1 MRVRG
6 SWTHGGLLWG
16 GVGSLASPLRELGPC
31 ACVGVHQVMFLALT
45 ISGCAAGVALLVL
58 LASRLRSWWRTH
70 GHAAARAASPHGWGP
85 RVVST
90 GSQLHSTGKGRPTV
104 SVVPSSSGA
113 STASGPVDARRLHP
127 ISPVGG
133 SNLKAGFNLKFTA
146 WQRSGTGTSV
156 VAVASGSPQAG
167 DVATQAHRDLRLQH
181 EASSL
186 RLSRGA
192 RSGFGASG
200 RSDGNW
206 IRAGESVEGS
216 TGTPR
221 RHTSKGTNLV
231 KVQPASGSL
240 RLEQEHALRLGA
252 DSEPERGSD
261 HHGSRP
267 EVTVEDVSTDPRQ
280 RQAVPVPVIGP
291 STVRLGLALSE
302 STDGVGGV
310 LSPGGFKLRREGS
323 CASQVTPQTTSM
335 PRPGRPPITVRED
348 NEGE

>member
-1 MRVRG
+1 M
-6 SWTHGGLLWG
+6 
-16 GVGSLASPLRELGPC
+16 
-31 ACVGVHQVMFLALT
+31 
-45 ISGCAAGVALLVL
+45 
-58 LASRLRSWWRTH
+58 
-70 GHAAARAASPHGWGP
+70 
-85 RVVST
+85 
-90 GSQLHSTGKGRPTV
+90 
-104 SVVPSSSGA
+104 VPSSSGA
-113 STASGPVDARRLHP
+113 STVSGPVDVRRLHP
-127 ISPVGG
+127 VSPVGG
-133 SNLKAGFNLKFTA
+133 SNLKAGFKFTA

-156 VAVASGSPQAG
+156 VAVASGSPHAG

-192 RSGFGASG
+192 RSGIGASG

-216 TGTPR
+216 TPR

-240 RLEQEHALRLGA
+240 RLEQPEEHHELQPEA
-252 DSEPERGSD
+252 DSEPKRGSD

-267 EVTVEDVSTDPRQ
+267 EVTVEEVSTDPRQ
-280 RQAVPVPVIGP
+280 RQAVPVIGP

-323 CASQVTPQTTSM
+323 CASQVTPQTTSTSM
-335 PRPGRPPITVRED
+335 PRPGRPPITIRED
-348 NEGE
+348 SEGE